1 MCFAGTLNRFSTL
14 CAALSHCGGSEPGP
28 VAGPWFCVLASL
40 LASSPCGCARVS
52 QIHPPSL
59 CQLQNCAHYRVRPST
74 ERGSLGRGMG
84 LFSACCIP
92 PEQSL
97 CPLFT
102 GVPISY
108 NPIPLL
114 CQEQALQSAVCN
126 PAAGTRGA
134 EGVLHVHQA
143 GVLLRLCSAIPQ
155 PLYLDNQAFFLCFCW
170 PLVEARQMKRKI
182 EKIRIWVVG
191 GQ

>member
-1 MCFAGTLNRFSTL
+1 MCFAGTLNRFSAL

-28 VAGPWFCVLASL
+28 MAGPWFCVLASL

-52 QIHPPSL
+52 QLHPPSL

-126 PAAGTRGA
+126 PAAGRRGA
-134 EGVLHVHQA
+134 EGVLHIIRQVFCSGSALQYLSPCTWITRPFSSVSA
-143 GVLLRLCSAIPQ
+143 GPWWKQDR
-155 PLYLDNQAFFLCFCW
+155 
-170 PLVEARQMKRKI
+170 
-182 EKIRIWVVG
+182 
-191 GQ
+191 